1 MTIIALYKYL
11 INCLHLHLFILFLSF
26 NMSYP
31 ILTCSNA
38 AQLSEFVAQMV
49 PKIWTGSSFTAMGR
63 STSFRLFCQNMIKS
77 TQISSPCILVALLYI
92 YKLRFAYP
100 SIRGSMGSEIR
111 LFTTALILAN
121 KFLDDNTFTNKTWSE
136 VSSVPLNELNIMEME
151 FLSALHY
158 KTCIHQVQFF
168 SWAAQCQ
175 QWMSELMHSRQMH
188 RKIMEKKRSTNYH
201 PYGMK
206 SNYIYYNQQQQ
217 PLQPFY
223 HHHHHHHHSSA
234 AITAAA
240 AQATSVATMA
250 AATAMNVNYSNFIPR
265 V

>member
-1 MTIIALYKYL
+1 
-11 INCLHLHLFILFLSF
+11 
-26 NMSYP
+26 MSYP

-49 PKIWTGSSFTAMGR
+49 PKIWTGSSFATTGR
-63 STSFRLFCQNMIKS
+63 STSFRLFCQNIIKS

-158 KTCIHQVQFF
+158 KTCIHQAQFF
-168 SWAAQCQ
+168 SWTAQCQ
-175 QWMSELMHSRQMH
+175 QWMSQLMHSKQMH

-206 SNYIYYNQQQQ
+206 SNYIYYHHQQ
-217 PLQPFY
+217 PLQPF
-223 HHHHHHHHSSA
+223 HHHHHS

-240 AQATSVATMA
+240 AQASSVATMA
-250 AATAMNVNYSNFIPR
+250 AATAMN
-265 V
+265 

>member
-1 MTIIALYKYL
+1 
-11 INCLHLHLFILFLSF
+11 
-26 NMSYP
+26 MSYP
-31 ILTCSNA
+31 ILSCSNTT
-38 AQLSEFVAQMV
+38 QLSEFVAQMV
-49 PKIWTGSSFTAMGR
+49 PKIWTGSSFTTTNR
-63 STSFRLFCQNMIKS
+63 SNTFRLFCQNIIKS

-100 SIRGSMGSEIR
+100 SIRGSMGSEVR

-158 KTCIHQVQFF
+158 KTCIHHAQFF

-175 QWMSELMHSRQMH
+175 QWMSQLLYNKQMH

-201 PYGMK
+201 PYSMK
-206 SNYIYYNQQQQ
+206 SNFIYYHQ
-217 PLQPFY
+217 
-223 HHHHHHHHSSA
+223 HHHHSHRRQSSSSSSSSSSTAVA
-234 AITAAA
+234 AVAAAA
-240 AQATSVATMA
+240 AQASSVATVA

>member
-1 MTIIALYKYL
+1 MLLFVSLFSLSLY
-11 INCLHLHLFILFLSF
+11 LFLSTSISSIS
-26 NMSYP
+26 MSYP

-38 AQLSEFVAQMV
+38 TQLSEFVAQMV
-49 PKIWTGSSFTAMGR
+49 PKIWTGSSFTTTGR
-63 STSFRLFCQNMIKS
+63 STSFRLFCQNIIKS

-158 KTCIHQVQFF
+158 KTCIHQAQFF
-168 SWAAQCQ
+168 SWTAQCQ
-175 QWMSELMHSRQMH
+175 QWMSQLLYSKQMH
-188 RKIMEKKRSTNYH
+188 RKIMEKKRSTNYR

-206 SNYIYYNQQQQ
+206 SNYVYYHHHQQQQ
-217 PLQPFY
+217 QFPFY
-223 HHHHHHHHSSA
+223 LHHHPTA

-240 AQATSVATMA
+240 AQASSVATMA